1 MNTLRPWRLKT
12 RVLRGERPAIMA
24 ILNATPDSFSDG
36 GRFADRR
43 QREFTPDLDAIV
55 DAAKDAV
62 RQGAAIL
69 DVGGES
75 TRPGGEP
82 IDESEELRRVVP
94 VVRALVRTVD
104 VPLSVDTYRPAVA
117 DAALHEGAEI
127 VNDVAAGRY
136 IGSQRRF
143 ALESETDF
151 PEELAEVVARHGAAV
166 VIMHMRG
173 TPKTMQA
180 TPPEYPAG
188 VVDEVLAFLKRRRDA
203 FGAAGVSPERIAFDP
218 GLGFGKTFEQNW
230 SLVQE
235 SARFRVLDGPL
246 LYGFSRK
253 SFLRETARRYAETT
267 GTSGDDALCCDVE
280 TLDFLTATLSA
291 LLAARPVELLRVHN
305 VRQTA
310 LALQLARYSQ
320 HSKDATP

>member
-1 MNTLRPWRLKT
+1 
-12 RVLRGERPAIMA
+12 
-24 ILNATPDSFSDG
+24 
-36 GRFADRR
+36 
-43 QREFTPDLDAIV
+43 
-55 DAAKDAV
+55 
-62 RQGAAIL
+62 
-69 DVGGES
+69 
-75 TRPGGEP
+75 
-82 IDESEELRRVVP
+82 
-94 VVRALVRTVD
+94 
-104 VPLSVDTYRPAVA
+104 
-117 DAALHEGAEI
+117 
-127 VNDVAAGRY
+127 
-136 IGSQRRF
+136 
-143 ALESETDF
+143 
-151 PEELAEVVARHGAAV
+151 
-166 VIMHMRG
+166 
-173 TPKTMQA
+173 MQA